1 MDDDREH
8 YRRGW
13 FGFPYGHLVL
23 PLIIGIIL
31 ILWGLSDL
39 LGIDLWHYIWP
50 VIAIV
55 LGILIILG
63 GIFGRHRR
71 Y

>member
-1 MDDDREH
+1 MDDDHKH
-8 YRRGW
+8 YHRGW
-13 FGFPYGHLVL
+13 FGFPYGHLVW

-39 LGIDLWHYIWP
+39 LGIDIWHYIWP
-50 VIAIV
+50 ILAIV

-63 GIFGRHRR
+63 GIFGRRR
-71 Y
+71 GY

>member
-13 FGFPYGHLVL
+13 FVFPYGHLVV

-63 GIFGRHRR
+63 GVFGRHRR

>member
-8 YRRGW
+8 YHRRW
-13 FGFPYGHLVL
+13 FGFPYGHLIW
-23 PLIIGIIL
+23 PLLIGILL

-50 VIAIV
+50 AIAIV
-55 LGILIILG
+55 LGILVILG
-63 GIFGRHRR
+63 GIFGRRRR